1 MMRWE
6 LGNWGRARMLNTF
19 GVAALSAVEMD
30 YLPAMASAGFFLA
43 RWPASPAD
51 GDLPTR
57 WLQAGEAL
65 QRSWLTATQLGLSLQ
80 PTFATLA
87 FAWYGESGTT
97 FTAEARQQQS
107 ATVLAREFRRT
118 FHASPDAAVFLGRI
132 GEARPRLP
140 LCRSVRLPLEQL
152 LETGPA
158 RHTTAAQR

>member
-1 MMRWE
+1 
-6 LGNWGRARMLNTF
+6 MLNTF

-30 YLPAMASAGFFLA
+30 YLPAVASAGFSFA
-43 RWPASPAD
+43 HWPASPAD

-65 QRSWLTATQLGLSLQ
+65 QRFWLTATQFGLSLQ

-87 FAWYGESGTT
+87 FTWSGESGTT

-107 ATVLAREFRRT
+107 AMVLAREFRRT

-132 GEARPRLP
+132 GEARPRLAA
-140 LCRSVRLPLEQL
+140 LPLRSAA
-152 LETGPA
+152 A
-158 RHTTAAQR
+158 RSTPGNRAGKSFRCRATVNGCVYRN